1 MNEDDRCCSKS
12 VKVNEP
18 QKNCKTISGGGETRG
33 LQNCCRGEDASELPE
48 GQTAI
53 TLQRGN
59 RSRVVIPVTNGRN
72 RDITLILRAGRLRRV
87 TAVCPVD
94 GDH

>member
-1 MNEDDRCCSKS
+1 MNHRRTAKQSAEVEKPEGCRTAAVS
-12 VKVNEP
+12 V
-18 QKNCKTISGGGETRG
+18 
-33 LQNCCRGEDASELPE
+33 CRGEDASELPE